1 MREAERTWSGRPPRK
16 ARCGSL
22 ARAARPSSSAIVAD
36 AMRAYERQQKEMKE
50 LRAEINSLRKIESAA
65 ASVRC
70 QMARV
75 EPHSRRSVA
84 QRGVAG

>member
-1 MREAERTWSGRPPRK
+1 MAGSFLKEKEKREELK
-16 ARCGSL
+16 
-22 ARAARPSSSAIVAD
+22 
-36 AMRAYERQQKEMKE
+36 MRAYERQQKEMKE

-75 EPHSRRSVA
+75 EPRSRRSVA
-84 QRGVAG
+84 QRVVEEEDLASRVLHWYPPAARAIG

>member
-1 MREAERTWSGRPPRK
+1 MVARRRMRSCIRPLAAPHL
-16 ARCGSL
+16 AGSFL
-22 ARAARPSSSAIVAD
+22 KEKEKREELK
-36 AMRAYERQQKEMKE
+36 MRAYERQQKEMKE